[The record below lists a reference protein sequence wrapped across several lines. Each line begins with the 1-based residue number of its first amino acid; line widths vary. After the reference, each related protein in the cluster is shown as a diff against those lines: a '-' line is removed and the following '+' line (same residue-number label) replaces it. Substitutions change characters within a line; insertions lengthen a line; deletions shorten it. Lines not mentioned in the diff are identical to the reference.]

1 MLGSTLIVVVAS
13 ERRKAFRVENILDRS
28 DRGFRS
34 PGAIVDRGGTDRVS
48 GRDTSATL
56 NGGMEV
62 VSRTGVGS
70 GAIILAGVGS
80 GAIILGGG
88 VTVAT
93 ILFGGTEAVS
103 SAGTA
108 SSTLVLSGG
117 SSYPTRLPIRQ

>member
-1 MLGSTLIVVVAS
+1 M
-13 ERRKAFRVENILDRS
+13 
-28 DRGFRS
+28 
-34 PGAIVDRGGTDRVS
+34 S

-62 VSRTGVGS
+62 VSRT
-70 GAIILAGVGS
+70 GVGS

>member
-1 MLGSTLIVVVAS
+1 VLALDHTMLGSTLIVVVAS

-70 GAIILAGVGS
+70 GAIIL
-80 GAIILGGG
+80 GGG

-93 ILFGGTEAVS
+93 ILFGGTETVS